1 MFIYRLYPIDVSY
14 TLYNTKTVLN
24 PPIFRKKIKKNL
36 SCVICE
42 FRVRVKVIVGVTIF
56 NDVTIC

>member
-1 MFIYRLYPIDVSY
+1 MFVYRLYPIDVSY

-36 SCVICE
+36 SYVICE
-42 FRVRVKVIVGVTIF
+42 FRVRVKVIVTM
-56 NDVTIC
+56 